1 MIYFLTFISYHVKIF
16 YNSQSPKGLKYW
28 ESLLNLLIYNN
39 VHMHI
44 FGNDLN
50 SNIVILVIIKMDM
63 L

>member
-1 MIYFLTFISYHVKIF
+1 MIYFLTFISYHVEIF
-16 YNSQSPKGLKYW
+16 YNGQNPKGLKYW

-44 FGNDLN
+44 FVNYLN